1 MAFFG
6 YNEASFFGR
15 GECFIFVRF
24 FRKNIGRILF
34 LALAFFLL
42 VSNPPVFSQ
51 YSSSGNG
58 SVDGVSDQ
66 RLEQAI
72 QKYNAVLNEIEQID
86 QDIERRER
94 ELESLNRSLAQSIKI
109 FEKRVSGIYK
119 HGGVNAWLVLIGSE
133 DINDFTQRLEL
144 LVRIGN
150 QDLLVVR
157 KLERDKKAVEGESVR
172 LREQKETKKQ
182 LLVDLMAER
191 YRIEAELRERRE
203 ALNRIKTSVASASP
217 AATSAYQR
225 SGRSQE
231 GTATWYVYTGA
242 MTAAHN
248 TLPMGTKVLVTNL
261 YNGRQVW
268 VEIVDRGIY
277 SEAIIDLEKVAFAQL
292 ADPSV
297 GVIYV
302 TIEW

>member
-6 YNEASFFGR
+6 YNKSSFFGR
-15 GECFIFVRF
+15 GDCFILLRLFK
-24 FRKNIGRILF
+24 KNIGKIFF
-34 LALAFFLL
+34 LTLFFLL

-51 YSSSGNG
+51 NPSSGNA
-58 SVDGVSDQ
+58 SEVDGLSDP
-66 RLEQAI
+66 RLDETI
-72 QKYNAVLNEIEQID
+72 QKYNAALNELDQID
-86 QDIERRER
+86 LAIDRRER
-94 ELESLNRSLAQSIKI
+94 ELESLDRSLAQSLKI

-119 HGGVNAWLVLIGSE
+119 HGGINAWLVLLGSE

-144 LVRIGN
+144 LTRIGK
-150 QDLLVVR
+150 QDLAVVR
-157 KLERDKKAVEGESVR
+157 KIEKDKKEVEEESAR
-172 LREQKETKKQ
+172 LKTQKEIKRQ
-182 LLVDLMAER
+182 LLIDLTAER

-203 ALNRIKTSVASASP
+203 ALNRVKANVSSTPSSSTPV
-217 AATSAYQR
+217 YQR

-261 YNGRQVW
+261 SNGKQIW

-277 SEAIIDLEKVAFAQL
+277 SAAIIDLEKVAFAQL
-292 ADPSV
+292 ADPSE

-302 TIEW
+302 KIEW